1 MKLLLSFLTGGAGQ
15 FIGGLLLAAALVA
28 GVGIYLV
35 HRDAANYGR
44 GHADAVAEWTAD
56 TARRQAQGLRLQADY
71 RLREQGMAASVT
83 AVADHYRKEIADEK
97 SRTAGVNAD
106 LAAGRLRLTIPGAAC
121 PGGGGAAAAAGPAG
135 GGDGAARSELP
146 GQVAADLAAL
156 ADDAD
161 EVTRQLGACQAILEA
176 ERGGKT

>member
-1 MKLLLSFLTGGAGQ
+1 MNLVALLFGQAGRLLVGLLSVL
-15 FIGGLLLAAALVA
+15 ALVA
-28 GVGIYLV
+28 GVGIYMA
-35 HRDAANYGR
+35 HRDAANYAR

-56 TARRQAQGLRLQADY
+56 TARRQAEALHLQADY
-71 RLREQGMAASVT
+71 RLRERGMAASVT
-83 AVADHYRKEIADEK
+83 AVADHYAKENADAK
-97 SRTAGVNAD
+97 AKLAAVNAD
-106 LAAGRLRLTIPGAAC
+106 LADGRLRLTIPGAAC